1 MAVAAL
7 HRLWRGLPQGPRR
20 HLLATGTGWLAPRP
34 TQPPPACR
42 IGAAVVGE
50 LSRASGLG
58 ESARLHLAA
67 LDALHV
73 PHWRTDQATPPPGVP
88 LILHTNAA
96 IPALEMLR
104 LGRHLVQDRR
114 IVGVWPWELQSVPA
128 SWRAGFDYVH
138 EVWAPSHFS
147 AAAVRAAAP
156 PHWDPARIRVV
167 PHPVACQPSVL
178 APLDRSALGLPPD
191 APPCAIITLAVV
203 NLASAFT
210 RKNPLGAIEA
220 HRRAFG
226 SRPDRILLLRI
237 GNPGHAPAD
246 FAQIQNAALPNV
258 ILDTTT
264 RPREDARAAMA
275 AADIVLSLHR
285 SEGFGLV
292 PAEAM
297 LLGKPVIL
305 TAWSGTEDFAT
316 DASTVRIPY
325 RLVPAIDPRGVFA
338 APGAEWAEPD
348 LDAAAAALVHL
359 AESPDLRLQ
368 FGTAGRAA
376 AAALDA
382 TPLAHALRSLGLDVS
397 A

>member
-1 MAVAAL
+1 MAAAL

-20 HLLATGTGWLAPRP
+20 RLLATGTSWLAPRP
-34 TQPPPACR
+34 TRPPPACHT
-42 IGAAVVGE
+42 GAAIVGE

-58 ESARLHLAA
+58 EGARLHLAA
-67 LDALHV
+67 LAALRV
-73 PHWRTDQATPPPGVP
+73 PHWRTDQASPPPGVP
-88 LILHTNAA
+88 LILHINAA

-104 LGRHLVQDRR
+104 LGRHLVQGRR
-114 IVGVWPWELQSVPA
+114 IIGVWPWELPSAPA

-147 AAAVRAAAP
+147 AAAIRAAAP
-156 PHWDPARIRVV
+156 PGWDPAHIRVV
-167 PHPVACQPSVL
+167 PYPVACQPP
-178 APLDRSALGLPPD
+178 APASLDRAALGLPPD
-191 APPCAIITLAVV
+191 ALITLAVV

-226 SRPDRILLLRI
+226 PRPDRVLLLRI
-237 GNPGHAPAD
+237 GNPHDAPAD
-246 FAQIQNAALPNV
+246 FARIRTAAAPLPNV
-258 ILDTTT
+258 VLDTET
-264 RPREDARAAMA
+264 RPRNEAHAAMA

-316 DASTVRIPY
+316 DATTVRIPY
-325 RLVPAIDPRGVFA
+325 VLVPATDPRGVFT
-338 APGAEWAEPD
+338 APGARWAEPD

-359 AESPDLRLQ
+359 AENPARRLDL
-368 FGTAGRAA
+368 GTAARIAVL
-376 AAALDA
+376 ALDA
-382 TPLAHALRSLGLDVS
+382 QPLAQALRSLGLDIP

>member
-20 HLLATGTGWLAPRP
+20 HLLATGTSWLAPRP
-34 TQPPPACR
+34 TQPPPACHT
-42 IGAAVVGE
+42 GTAVVGE

-58 ESARLHLAA
+58 ESARLHVAA
-67 LDALHV
+67 LDALGV
-73 PHWRTDQATPPPGVP
+73 RNWRTDQATPPPGVP

-104 LGRHLVQDRR
+104 LGRHLVQGRR
-114 IVGVWPWELQSVPA
+114 LVGVWPWELQSVPA

-138 EVWAPSHFS
+138 EVWAPSRFS
-147 AAAVRAAAP
+147 AAAIRAAAP

-167 PHPVACQPSVL
+167 PHPVACQPSNP
-178 APLDRSALGLPPD
+178 APLDRADLGLPPG
-191 APPCAIITLAVV
+191 AVITLAVV

-226 SRPDRILLLRI
+226 PRPDRILLFRI
-237 GNPGHAPAD
+237 GNPDHAPAD
-246 FAQIQNAALPNV
+246 FARLREAAAPLPNV
-258 ILDTTT
+258 VLDTRT
-264 RPREDARAAMA
+264 RPRNEAHAAMA

-297 LLGKPVIL
+297 LLGKPVVL

-316 DASTVRIPY
+316 DANTVRIPY
-325 RLVPAIDPRGVFA
+325 RLVPAIDPRGVFT

-359 AESPDLRLQ
+359 ADHPEHRLRL
-368 FGTAGRAA
+368 GTAARAA

-382 TPLAHALRSLGLDVS
+382 TPLAHALRSLGLDVP